1 MNTSQLK
8 TLVLLATLFFPL
20 GACATL
26 KTQKQSNTCSTH
38 EREQSWIW
46 KRDKAAFERSL
57 KDHFRAPQVLQTA
70 AAYALPNDLFVFPA
84 GVVYT
89 QEHGFDTRSGRRN
102 FYRTLV
108 AKTHGAPSLLGALAS
123 ADLSAAGTEGWVDAS
138 LELQRY
144 VQSFATGTLPSP
156 EEFSA
161 LSQDLCLSPSVK

>member
-1 MNTSQLK
+1 MNTPRLK
-8 TLVLLATLFFPL
+8 TLVLIATLFPL

-26 KTQKQSNTCSTH
+26 RPQKQFDTCPRH
-38 EREQSWIW
+38 EREQNWIW
-46 KRDKAAFERSL
+46 KRDKAAFERTL

-123 ADLSAAGTEGWVDAS
+123 ADMSAAGEEGWVDAS

-144 VQSFATGTLPSP
+144 VQSFATETLPSP
-156 EEFSA
+156 EEFAA